1 MLTKKRAADKRVEQ
15 VLNEMKIVNNNV
27 DLKYELLCLNIHIY
41 LYLPIVLHLNEHEF
55 ILKKKFF
62 LYICSHGKSLFI

>member
-55 ILKKKFF
+55 I
-62 LYICSHGKSLFI
+62 